1 MSFVIGFAIGCALS
15 LYLVYRAGKKKAAE
29 LQKKT
34 PVNNP
39 EGSDKN
45 LYEGDEDY

>member
-1 MSFVIGFAIGCALS
+1 MSFVIGFAIGCALT
-15 LYLVYRAGKKKAAE
+15 LYLVYRAGKKKAAA
-29 LQKKT
+29 LQKK
-34 PVNNP
+34 VNNP

>member
-1 MSFVIGFAIGCALS
+1 MTFINGVIVGCAITFF
-15 LYLVYRAGKKKAAE
+15 VFYRKGKKNAE
-29 LQKKT
+29 DLKKKK
-34 PVNNP
+34 NRP